1 MGPFIIVTMPADD
14 KSDGGGKVAI
24 HHSAVVT
31 IEDIEGGWRIIVL
44 RIGNEVR
51 LQAAAEPLE
60 EILAMLQKARLSE
73 VMEFVAEAEA
83 E

>member
-1 MGPFIIVTMPADD
+1 MGPFIIVTMPADNE
-14 KSDGGGKVAI
+14 SEGGGKIAI
-24 HHSAVVT
+24 HHSSVVV
-31 IEDIEGGWRIIVL
+31 IEDIDGDWREIVL

-73 VMEFVAEAEA
+73 VTEFVAQVEAE
-83 E
+83 